1 MFLIGVVVTLSMGL
15 ILAIPENICDCLLFV
30 SFRVHD
36 HVLLL
41 PSGQQKA
48 FTGTVEMVASN
59 EVVLLVPEKAVNG
72 L

>member
-1 MFLIGVVVTLSMGL
+1 MVIKVHEFFSYMINSV
-15 ILAIPENICDCLLFV
+15 DCLLSL
-30 SFRVHD
+30 SFRIHD

-48 FTGTVEMVASN
+48 FTGTVESVASS
-59 EVVLLVPEKAVNG
+59 EVVLLVPEKAVKA